1 MTKITVHADCGNA
14 PMKELLR
21 DLNIAYVCAD
31 VEAILEKV
39 SEDVSWQIVGQFEM
53 RGKDEVRAALQHM
66 NDIAVSEL
74 VIENIMTHGRD
85 AAIHGLII
93 SDDGKRYAFCDVC
106 QFASASGKKIDL
118 IKSYTIEINME
129 G

>member
-1 MTKITVHADCGNA
+1 MPKITVHADCDNA
-14 PMKELLR
+14 PEKELLR
-21 DLNIAYVCAD
+21 DLNIAYVRAD

-66 NDIAVSEL
+66 KDKSVSEL
-74 VIENIMTHGRD
+74 VIENIVTQGRD

-93 SDDGKRYAFCDVC
+93 SDDGKRFAFCDIC
-106 QFASASGKKIDL
+106 QFASASGEKVRSM
-118 IKSYTIEINME
+118 KSYAVEIKTE
-129 G
+129 D